1 MILKPS
7 GDEQGP
13 TLARGSFILYSEQPR
28 RNDMPKKVM
37 VFLAHGFEEVEA
49 ITPIDYLRR
58 AGIEVCIVAIGQDR
72 AVTGAH
78 GIGVLAD
85 TDLQELAQKGRTG
98 AGAWDGILLPG
109 GQPGASNIAASREA
123 GALLKEFAAAGK
135 WVCAICAS
143 PAVVLAPLGL
153 LRGRRF
159 TCFPGMESQVSDAHW
174 SEDPV
179 VIHENFITSRAA
191 GTAGAWATA
200 IIGKLINEGEGK
212 KIASAVLL
220 PYRGD
225 GGAAVPH

>member
-1 MILKPS
+1 MIRFLIYFGQLRS
-7 GDEQGP
+7 
-13 TLARGSFILYSEQPR
+13 
-28 RNDMPKKVM
+28 NDMAKKVI
-37 VFLAHGFEEVEA
+37 VLLAQGFEEVEA

-58 AGIEVCIVAIGQDR
+58 AGIEVCTVAIGQDR
-72 AVTGAH
+72 TITGAH

-85 TDLQELAQKGRTG
+85 TDLQELAKQGKTG

-123 GALLKEFAAAGK
+123 GSLLKEFAAAGK

-153 LRGRRF
+153 LRNRRF

-200 IIGKLINEGEGK
+200 IIGKLLNEGAGK

-220 PYRGD
+220 PCRGD
-225 GGAAVPH
+225 GGVAVPR